1 MNNPLYWSTW
11 SRASTTNPDSLTVWH
26 NDMLFD
32 FKTGVRQRCMMSEVL
47 FNLAIDLVNRKKDN
61 KRFSMRDL
69 RAFSHLANNLAL
81 LSHSHLHIQ
90 QSKTRPADRNLYWQ
104 QVGLQISTKKTE
116 TIVNMDMPA
125 PIKANLE
132 KLRQADYLPGQHHQT
147 RRCTKEDIHSRLGKA
162 RSEQHLELCASTAPT
177 PSWSC
182 TKQCCINSPI
192 WKWMLENDGDQSHQ
206 FLILHTPNASF
217 RIRNPVIF
225 AII

>member
-11 SRASTTNPDSLTVWH
+11 SWASTTNPDSLTVWH

-61 KRFSMRDL
+61 KRFLMRDL

-81 LSHSHLHIQ
+81 NCLTHTCTSNSPRQDQ
-90 QSKTRPADRNLYWQ
+90 QTETYWQ

-132 KLRQADYLPGQHHQT
+132 KLRQADYGIYLGSIIKQEGAQ
-147 RRCTKEDIHSRLGKA
+147 RRT
-162 RSEQHLELCASTAPT
+162 STADWARPGVYFEKWT
-177 PSWSC
+177 TSGALRKYSTNTKLKLYQAVLYQLSYMETNAGEWWRPISPVSHDPSH
-182 TKQCCINSPI
+182 TKC
-192 WKWMLENDGDQSHQ
+192 
-206 FLILHTPNASF
+206 LIQNT
-217 RIRNPVIF
+217 
-225 AII
+225 

>member
-81 LSHSHLHIQ
+81 NCLTHTCTSNSPRQDQ
-90 QSKTRPADRNLYWQ
+90 QTETYWQ

-162 RSEQHLELCASTAPT
+162 RSVFWEVNNIWSSAQVQHQHQAEAVPSSVVSTLLYGNECWRMMET
-177 PSWSC
+177 NL
-182 TKQCCINSPI
+182 T
-192 WKWMLENDGDQSHQ
+192 
-206 FLILHTPNASF
+206 SF
-217 RIRNPVIF
+217 
-225 AII
+225 